1 MFVRRADLEQ
11 HIINYSAPPKIGY
24 LCDPIEIARVIAF
37 LASDDARMV
46 NGVGLLAD
54 GGALA

>member
-1 MFVRRADLEQ
+1 MFTRRDDLES
-11 HIINYSAPPKIGY
+11 HLINYSAPPKPGT
-24 LCDPIEIARVIAF
+24 LSDPIDIARVIAF
-37 LASDDARMV
+37 LASDDARTV